1 MIIILTKTKGRCRL
15 SRWRCWAGAGR
26 GRRASQPPRT
36 SQICGRCTECSSWSW
51 ELCKI
56 WGRFGGNWRRVGA
69 LAWRICADLNFPPCR
84 IILYCQR
91 NSIRFL
97 KIQTSYIAF
106 KTKVLKVV
114 FKPSQSDAVS
124 RQRRKIWQICT
135 DLTSDTHTL
144 HRCHLRSNLFWRG
157 RWARVNCI
165 FGG

>member
-36 SQICGRCTECSSWSW
+36 SQICGRCTECSWSW

-69 LAWRICADLNFPPCR
+69 LAWTICAHLNFPPCR
-84 IILYCQR
+84 IILYCQS
-91 NSIRFL
+91 NSIIFL

-114 FKPSQSDAVS
+114 FKPS
-124 RQRRKIWQICT
+124 
-135 DLTSDTHTL
+135 LTTKWRCVTAASQNLANL
-144 HRCHLRSNLFWRG
+144 HRSDIWHTYIAPVSSQ
-157 RWARVNCI
+157 I
-165 FGG
+165 

>member
-56 WGRFGGNWRRVGA
+56 WGRFRGNWRRVGA
-69 LAWRICADLNFPPCR
+69 LAWTICAHLNFPPCR

-114 FKPSQSDAVS
+114 FKPS
-124 RQRRKIWQICT
+124 
-135 DLTSDTHTL
+135 LTTKWRCVTAASQNLANL
-144 HRCHLRSNLFWRG
+144 HRSDIWHTYIAPVSSQ
-157 RWARVNCI
+157 I
-165 FGG
+165 

>member
-69 LAWRICADLNFPPCR
+69 LAWTICAHLNFPPCR

-114 FKPSQSDAVS
+114 FKPS
-124 RQRRKIWQICT
+124 
-135 DLTSDTHTL
+135 LTTKWRCVTAASQNLANL
-144 HRCHLRSNLFWRG
+144 HRSDIWHTYIAPVSSQ
-157 RWARVNCI
+157 I
-165 FGG
+165 

>member
-1 MIIILTKTKGRCRL
+1 MLWATLTKTKGRCKL
-15 SRWRCWAGAGR
+15 SRWQCWAGAGR

-69 LAWRICADLNFPPCR
+69 LAWTICAHLNFPPCR

-114 FKPSQSDAVS
+114 FKPS
-124 RQRRKIWQICT
+124 
-135 DLTSDTHTL
+135 LTTKWRCVTAASQNLANL
-144 HRCHLRSNLFWRG
+144 HRSDIWHTYIAPVSSQ
-157 RWARVNCI
+157 I
-165 FGG
+165 

>member
-15 SRWRCWAGAGR
+15 SRWRCWVGAGR

-69 LAWRICADLNFPPCR
+69 LAWTICAHLNFPPCR

-114 FKPSQSDAVS
+114 FKPS
-124 RQRRKIWQICT
+124 
-135 DLTSDTHTL
+135 LTTKWRCVTAASQNLANL
-144 HRCHLRSNLFWRG
+144 HRSDIWHTYIAPVSSQ
-157 RWARVNCI
+157 I
-165 FGG
+165 